1 MPSPRRVRLL
11 ALAAIATVVFFLFY
25 SSRVDPSQDSRTI
38 QDFYHKTMDGMK
50 KGSPPGQAIINTKTG
65 EKAGHIPAD
74 KDADGDVDEDDRK
87 ITAEMQL
94 RLKQAEQ
101 DAKDKANIKGGL
113 KPDIPSEIVGK
124 GNSAEGQPKKDK
136 SAAADKGV
144 AGDADKTTDKTKPKP
159 KPKDTKKES
168 DAEDK
173 LSSILKMAPVVIF
186 SKSYCRC
193 SQTAKGI
200 LLDKYNITP
209 VPYVVELDIHDQG
222 ASLQDVLLDKTGR
235 KTVPN
240 VLVNGVSIGGGDD
253 IVELDKQN
261 KLADKIK
268 ILGNKRVKVSERF
281 APDEIK

>member
-1 MPSPRRVRLL
+1 MPSPRRLRLL

-25 SSRVDPSQDSRTI
+25 TSGVDPSQDSHTI

-144 AGDADKTTDKTKPKP
+144 SGDADKTTDKTKTKEPKE
-159 KPKDTKKES
+159 ES
-168 DAEDK
+168 EAEAE
-173 LSSILKMAPVVIF
+173 LSSILKKAPGKILHNMF
-186 SKSYCRC
+186 TPERGDKRWRKI
-193 SQTAKGI
+193 TANQATSRH
-200 LLDKYNITP
+200 L
-209 VPYVVELDIHDQG
+209 
-222 ASLQDVLLDKTGR
+222 LQDVLPLLQDSQGHSPRQIPHRPRAIRSRTR
-235 KTVPN
+235 
-240 VLVNGVSIGGGDD
+240 
-253 IVELDKQN
+253 
-261 KLADKIK
+261 
-268 ILGNKRVKVSERF
+268 
-281 APDEIK
+281 